1 MLLLKKVVEK
11 YFNCVYFSNEC
22 MRYNLVAFSD
32 LQNGT
37 LSYINAFSH
46 GSSLSMFPDND
57 AQLLDGRKVEIWTN
71 LGPIQLCNTQC
82 YKLSN

>member
-1 MLLLKKVVEK
+1 MNVWDTILYVV
-11 YFNCVYFSNEC
+11 
-22 MRYNLVAFSD
+22 FSD

-82 YKLSN
+82 YKVSN